1 MICRSSCTELL
12 SFLIAVR
19 FVSSANKITSRE
31 LQTVGRSLIQM
42 NNNGPKIEPCG
53 TPQTMEFHDE
63 QAPLT
68 ITRCCLP
75 FKYDVIQVKAGPLYQ
90 SFLSF

>member
-1 MICRSSCTELL
+1 MR
-12 SFLIAVR
+12 
-19 FVSSANKITSRE
+19 
-31 LQTVGRSLIQM
+31 

-53 TPQTMEFHDE
+53 TPQTIEFHDE

-75 FKYDVIQVKAGPLYQ
+75 FKYDVIQVKAGPLIPVF
-90 SFLSF
+90 SIFFNKISCSMVSKAFLRSRKKLIAFTF